1 LRVAISPR
9 RWCIF
14 DNVQFANRQFVHLQF
29 AKPRA
34 LDHDAID
41 GKPANGERSYCDRAK
56 AASFSSG
63 EPL

>member
-1 LRVAISPR
+1 
-9 RWCIF
+9 
-14 DNVQFANRQFVHLQF
+14 VQFANRQFVHLQF